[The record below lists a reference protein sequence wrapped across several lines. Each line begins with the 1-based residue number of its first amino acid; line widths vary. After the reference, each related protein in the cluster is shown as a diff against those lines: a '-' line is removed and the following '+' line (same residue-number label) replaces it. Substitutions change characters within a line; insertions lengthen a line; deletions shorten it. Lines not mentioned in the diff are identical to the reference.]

1 MWVYDAFPLKF
12 VFSACTNKL
21 QGFFFFTFFF
31 ICFFFLNHGFLLLP
45 QVRWNWLCGRFGHL
59 IRPSELSLDL
69 VFKKKKVHASPCMWC
84 TGCHVIALVI
94 SQIPIRFMVQY
105 QYQFICIHLTR
116 SRSKKVNVG
125 LGKGWLKFCIYANLR
140 VNSFLIA
147 NGKMEK
153 SAVRKTG

>member
-1 MWVYDAFPLKF
+1 MWVYDVFPLKF
-12 VFSACTNKL
+12 VFPAYSNKL

-31 ICFFFLNHGFLLLP
+31 LFFFLKSWFLAFTSGEMKLVVWAIWSL
-45 QVRWNWLCGRFGHL
+45 NTAIG
-59 IRPSELSLDL
+59 IELRSR
-69 VFKKKKVHASPCMWC
+69 VQEKKGSCFTCMWYI
-84 TGCHVIALVI
+84 GCHVIALVI
-94 SQIPIRFMVQY
+94 SQIPIRFMVLY

-116 SRSKKVNVG
+116 SRSKKVSVG

-153 SAVRKTG
+153 RAVRKTG